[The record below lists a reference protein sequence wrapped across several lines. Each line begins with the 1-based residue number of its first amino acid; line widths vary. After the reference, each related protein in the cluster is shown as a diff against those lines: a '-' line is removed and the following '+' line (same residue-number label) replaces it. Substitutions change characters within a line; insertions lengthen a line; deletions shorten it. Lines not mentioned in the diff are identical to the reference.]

1 MYIGARCAR
10 YLLFAEAA
18 LGVSASTDT
27 DTEWQCRDVLH

>member
-1 MYIGARCAR
+1 MYIGALRA
-10 YLLFAEAA
+10 LFAEAA